1 MLTEKQVQDI
11 CAAELRELKLVD
23 GCSEFI
29 HLLRSGNNMQ
39 AADYLAYCIQMSIA
53 RCVHAT
59 LKQNK

>member
-11 CAAELRELKLVD
+11 CAAELRELRLIN
-23 GCSEFI
+23 GCKDFVSA
-29 HLLRSGNNMQ
+29 LRSGNDVL
-39 AADYLAYCIQMSIA
+39 AAERLRDCIQLSIT